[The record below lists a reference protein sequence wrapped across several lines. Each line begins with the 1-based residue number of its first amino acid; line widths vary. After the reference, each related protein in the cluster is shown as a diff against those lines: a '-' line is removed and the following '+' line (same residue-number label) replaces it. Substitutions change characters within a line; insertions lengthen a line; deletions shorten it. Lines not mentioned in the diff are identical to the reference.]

1 MTTEDKRFI
10 RYRIEKLVKERKQAR
25 KSGFDIEY
33 LTAAINTLRSWL
45 RPAPKPE
52 NDIEALRKQTRFR
65 FTQYQKQHIALR
77 GDLVTFCLQSQ
88 VEIDWLFDLL
98 IRVPD
103 VKLMAPS
110 VVMQYYRKRI
120 HEYVKKRSVV
130 DARLD
135 AKRLGMGSEP
145 AAANV

>member
-1 MTTEDKRFI
+1 MTSNDKRFI
-10 RYRIEKLVKERKQAR
+10 RYRIEKLVKERKQDR
-25 KSGFDIEY
+25 KTGVDIEY
-33 LTAAINTLRSWL
+33 LTASINTLRSWL
-45 RPAPKPE
+45 RPKPTK
-52 NDIEALRKQTRFR
+52 DIDVLREQTRFR

-77 GDLVTFCLQSQ
+77 GDLVPFCLQSQ

-103 VKLMAPS
+103 VKLVAPP
-110 VVMQYYRKRI
+110 VVIQYYRKRI
-120 HEYVKKRSVV
+120 HDYVKKRSVV

-145 AAANV
+145 AASNV